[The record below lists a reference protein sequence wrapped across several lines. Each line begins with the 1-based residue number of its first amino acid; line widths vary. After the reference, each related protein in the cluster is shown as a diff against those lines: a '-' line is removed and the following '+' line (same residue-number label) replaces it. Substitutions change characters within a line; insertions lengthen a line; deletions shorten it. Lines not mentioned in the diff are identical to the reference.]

1 MNNSQLQNTLNNKLI
16 LLNNQYKQANDII
29 ITLIII
35 IILMFI
41 MLFKLLFDIQN
52 KFIKN
57 QKIINHNIKNI
68 LKSNSKKEKP
78 KEPEEIKEPEKP
90 KEPEERNIYM
100 IFRKEILKQLRNTT
114 MNQYQ
119 KNKYID
125 ELWKIEEELNLLKK
139 DSNNSNE
146 LNKLLRIKEEK
157 YKSYNLTII

>member
-16 LLNNQYKQANDII
+16 LLNNQYKQANDNI

-78 KEPEEIKEPEKP
+78 KEPEDIKEI
-90 KEPEERNIYM
+90 NIYM

-125 ELWKIEEELNLLKK
+125 ELWK
-139 DSNNSNE
+139 
-146 LNKLLRIKEEK
+146 KEGH
-157 YKSYNLTII
+157 